1 MTRPFGFNRNAS
13 FCVMWYNKFAIF
25 TYHIATNVT
34 NVFCPTRII
43 YGLATSVILGIRG
56 CCFFSTIVARF
67 PRLHLLPLNRKVE
80 ILQDKVFGPGHKFI
94 AHCGIL
100 RRFRG
105 GLIMKVN
112 INFNFLFLVFV
123 FTIIEIKTKNGFPLF
138 LFFYSQQ
145 VLHTNNNRKFHMA

>member
-1 MTRPFGFNRNAS
+1 MTCPFGFTRIAS

-43 YGLATSVILGIRG
+43 YGLATSIILGIRG
-56 CCFFSTIVARF
+56 CCFFSTIVARV

-100 RRFRG
+100 RCFGWG
-105 GLIMKVN
+105 GHIIKLHFY
-112 INFNFLFLVFV
+112 FNFFILVFV
-123 FTIIEIKTKNGFPLF
+123 FTIIEKKN
-138 LFFYSQQ
+138 
-145 VLHTNNNRKFHMA
+145 